1 MLRIW
6 GMSEAKRTLS
16 SFPKV
21 RPELPETYRE
31 IYAEHYRRNRD
42 GLSPASS
49 LSQKIE
55 AWMHRRVASDIATR
69 KTPSRTLEIG
79 AGNLN
84 HVQYEPGSE
93 IYDVVEDLIEV
104 LEMSPRRRLI
114 RHAYRSVDE
123 ILNEKYDRI
132 VSIAAFE
139 HFCDLPTAVAKCAL
153 LLASSGQ
160 LRIGIPSEGTILWR
174 LGWRLTTGVE
184 FRARHGL
191 NYGVLMRHEH
201 VNTAKEIEDILR
213 FFFKNVRR
221 EVLGLMPALSF
232 YQYFECS
239 EPDIQRCHGIFD
251 RTR

>member
-6 GMSEAKRTLS
+6 GMPDTEHILS

-21 RPELPETYRE
+21 RPELPEAYRG
-31 IYAEHYRRNRD
+31 IYAEHYRTNRE

-49 LSQKIE
+49 LSQKME
-55 AWMHRRVASDIATR
+55 AWMHRRIASDAGTR
-69 KTPSRTLEIG
+69 NVPSRTLEIG

-84 HVQYEPGSE
+84 HVQYEPVSE
-93 IYDVVEDLIEV
+93 IYDVVEELVE
-104 LEMSPRRRLI
+104 LPEKSPRKHRI
-114 RHAYRSVDE
+114 RHAYRTVDD
-123 ILNEKYDRI
+123 IHNEKYNRI
-132 VSIAAFE
+132 VSIAVFE
-139 HFCDLPTAVAKCAL
+139 HFCDLPSTVARCGL
-153 LLASSGQ
+153 LLDTGGQ

-174 LGWRLTTGVE
+174 IGWGLTTGME

-201 VNTAKEIEDILR
+201 VNTAKEVESVLR
-213 FFFKNVRR
+213 FFFKKVRR
-221 EVLGLMPALSF
+221 AVLGLMPAFSF

-239 EPDIQRCHGIFD
+239 EPDISRCQGVFE

>member
-1 MLRIW
+1 MSDAERI
-6 GMSEAKRTLS
+6 LS

-21 RPELPETYRE
+21 RPELPETYRK
-31 IYAEHYRRNRD
+31 IYAEHYRRNRE

-49 LSQKIE
+49 LSQKME
-55 AWMHRRVASDIATR
+55 AWMHRRVARDAAAR
-69 KTPSRTLEIG
+69 RTPSRTLEVG

-84 HVQYEPGSE
+84 HVQYEPEGE
-93 IYDVVEDLIEV
+93 IYDVVEDLIE
-104 LEMSPRRRLI
+104 LPERSPRRNRI

-123 ILNEKYDRI
+123 IENEKYDRI
-132 VSIAAFE
+132 VSIAVFE
-139 HFCDLPTAVAKCAL
+139 HFCDLPAAVAKCGL
-153 LLASSGQ
+153 LLASNGQ

-174 LGWRLTTGVE
+174 LGWGLTTGVE

-201 VNTAKEIEDILR
+201 VNTAKEIEGVLR

-239 EPDIQRCHGIFD
+239 EPDIPRCQGIFD